1 MNLFYAYRSKEFY
14 SEIEEHMITA
24 ESVVL
29 LLINKVDTVWSEEAG
44 MDVKLESPIV
54 RWKKLIGD
62 KDPENAKD

>member
-1 MNLFYAYRSKEFY
+1 MV
-14 SEIEEHMITA
+14 TA

-62 KDPENAKD
+62 KDPEVAKE

>member
-14 SEIEEHMITA
+14 PEIEEHMVTA

-44 MDVKLESPIV
+44 MDVYEHSFSLRKF
-54 RWKKLIGD
+54 GYGC
-62 KDPENAKD
+62 